1 VLADGVAADEGGRP
15 VDVPVGRRDLP
26 PLTTGA
32 TELRTEYQAWL
43 DDVDDELVGAALLVV
58 EAMPRAVRSL
68 LINEEGIVTEM
79 RSIAADVRERTRY
92 VEQQGFL
99 LLAREAPVSGD
110 LRRLVS
116 LLRLVYD
123 VDRAGRLLQ
132 HVASS
137 VERVD
142 ARQLPAE
149 VRTLLEELGARS
161 IEVFRRGVDAWRQRD
176 GLAVQD
182 LDRMDGDVDTLR
194 TTLML
199 RTKDLQ
205 GAASEVLVLGLLG
218 RYFERLADHGV
229 AFAQHVTFVVTGTR
243 VDVGP

>member
-1 VLADGVAADEGGRP
+1 VDGPP
-15 VDVPVGRRDLP
+15 VSRNELP
-26 PLTTGA
+26 PLYPAGS
-32 TELRTEYQAWL
+32 ELRTEYQAWL
-43 DDVDDELVGAALLVV
+43 DDVDDELVGAALLVI

-68 LINEEGIVTEM
+68 LQGEQGIVTEV
-79 RSIAADVRERTRY
+79 RSVASDVRERARY
-92 VEQQGFL
+92 VEEQGFL

-132 HVASS
+132 HVAAS
-137 VERVD
+137 VERLDVR
-142 ARQLPAE
+142 ALPPE
-149 VRTLLEELGARS
+149 VRTLLEELATRS
-161 IEVFRRGVDAWRQRD
+161 LEVFRGGVDAWRQRD
-176 GLAVQD
+176 GLAVHD

-194 TTLML
+194 TSLL
-199 RTKDLQ
+199 VRTRELESSPS
-205 GAASEVLVLGLLG
+205 AVLVLGLLS

-243 VDVGP
+243 VDVGS

>member
-1 VLADGVAADEGGRP
+1 M
-15 VDVPVGRRDLP
+15 DVPVGRRDLP

-58 EAMPRAVRSL
+58 EAMPRALRSL

-137 VERVD
+137 VERID

-149 VRTLLEELGARS
+149 VRTLLEELGTRS
-161 IEVFRRGVDAWRQRD
+161 IEVFRGGVDAWRQRD
-176 GLAVQD
+176 GLAVSD

-194 TTLML
+194 TSLL
-199 RTKDLQ
+199 VRTKDLQ

>member
-1 VLADGVAADEGGRP
+1 
-15 VDVPVGRRDLP
+15 VDVPPVRRHDLP
-26 PLTTGA
+26 PLAPAGS
-32 TELRTEYQAWL
+32 ELRTEYQAWL

-68 LINEEGIVTEM
+68 LQGEQGIVTEM
-79 RSIAADVRERTRY
+79 RSVASDVRERARY
-92 VEQQGFL
+92 VEEQGFL

-132 HVASS
+132 HVAAS
-137 VERVD
+137 VERLDV
-142 ARQLPAE
+142 RSLPPE
-149 VRTLLEELGARS
+149 VRTLLEELATRS
-161 IEVFRRGVDAWRQRD
+161 LEVFRGGVDAWRQRD

-194 TTLML
+194 TSLL
-199 RTKDLQ
+199 VRTRELESSPS
-205 GAASEVLVLGLLG
+205 AVLVLGLLS

-243 VDVGP
+243 VDVGS

>member
-1 VLADGVAADEGGRP
+1 

-58 EAMPRAVRSL
+58 EAMPRALRSL

-142 ARQLPAE
+142 VRQLPSE
-149 VRTLLEELGARS
+149 VRTLLEELGTRS
-161 IEVFRRGVDAWRQRD
+161 IEVFRGGVDAWRQRD
-176 GLAVQD
+176 GLAIHE
-182 LDRMDGDVDTLR
+182 LDRADSDVDTLR
-194 TTLML
+194 TSLL
-199 RTKDLQ
+199 VRTRDLE

-229 AFAQHVTFVVTGTR
+229 AFAQHVTFVVTGQR